1 MPGMMPDEVLAVC
14 RLRQWAADRT
24 AMRAARTTDYSRN
37 GWRERRARDV
47 DARLVRVI
55 DFERALTR
63 LPDEQQAI
71 LLLTYREHQPQSTI
85 AQVTGCSV
93 RALAYKLPAAR
104 QALARTL
111 DLLNLL

>member
-1 MPGMMPDEVLAVC
+1 MPGMTPDEVLAVC

-24 AMRAARTTDYSRN
+24 ALRSARTTDHSRI
-37 GWRERRARDV
+37 GYRERRARDV

-63 LPDEQQAI
+63 LPEEQQTI
-71 LLLTYREHQPQSTI
+71 LLLTYREHRDQKQVSTLAGI
-85 AQVTGCSV
+85 SV
-93 RALAYKLPAAR
+93 RALNYKLPAAR

>member
-1 MPGMMPDEVLAVC
+1 MPGMTPDEVLAVC

-24 AMRAARTTDYSRN
+24 ALRDAKTTDYQRT
-37 GWRERRARDV
+37 GWRERRTRQV

-63 LPDEQQAI
+63 LTQEQQTI
-71 LLLTYREHQPQSTI
+71 LLLTYREHRDRAEVST
-85 AQVTGCSV
+85 
-93 RALAYKLPAAR
+93 LAGISPRSLTDKLPAAR